1 MNDYPVAKKQRVG
14 SCTASDILKFADPLV
29 SNEPV
34 RPGNVFWLRGTDGK
48 YTPRVKRTGGELR
61 ELTLDEK
68 NTCWP
73 LEQCKLP
80 YRNEFVLS
88 NGVNIVPLV
97 DECHM
102 GMRMKRET
110 TWKKVNKK
118 QIGEIN
124 NVLAYLNED
133 MFEDPIERRSCVV
146 FPPGFLY
153 RFGPTITDQRGDTEA
168 TVENAKK
175 TIQLIDEAYNIAMC
189 RHSGQMKSCALSGVE
204 SIEEFLKLSIAGP
217 NNTTV
222 PIAKHILSVYHLL
235 KLAKTI

>member
-1 MNDYPVAKKQRVG
+1 MDPVSKKQRVG
-14 SCTASDILKFADPLV
+14 SCTASDILKFADPLI

-34 RPGNVFWLRGTDGK
+34 RSGNVFWLRGKDGK
-48 YTPRVKRTGGELR
+48 CTPRVKKTGEELR
-61 ELTLDEK
+61 ELTIEEK

-73 LEQCKLP
+73 LQPGKKP
-80 YRNEFVLS
+80 YRNECVLS
-88 NGVNIVPLV
+88 NGVNIIPLV

-102 GMRMKRET
+102 GLNMTRET
-110 TWKKVNKK
+110 TWKKINKK
-118 QIGEIN
+118 QIGEMN

-146 FPPGFLY
+146 FPPGFLLQY
-153 RFGPTITDQRGDTEA
+153 QPVIAEQRDETPA

-175 TIQLIDEAYNIAMC
+175 ITKIIDEAYNIAKK
-189 RHSGQMKSCALSGVE
+189 RHNGQLNSCALSGVE
-204 SIEEFLKLSIAGP
+204 SIEDFLKLSITGP